1 VVCGGLAGRRWARG
15 GTRHRRPNGGK
26 VARAR
31 LQLSSHPLGGAG
43 VAQFEIESILQLE
56 AGVAVLAR
64 HLDAGEFSVG
74 PASSLGGVPLREYLD
89 IPRRILPDG
98 SLDLK
103 FFAFQLANTSDA
115 PRLRVGQVV
124 QLLP

>member
-1 VVCGGLAGRRWARG
+1 VCGGLGRPPSGPGQDRR
-15 GTRHRRPNGGK
+15 RRPGAAK
-26 VARAR
+26 VVHARP
-31 LQLSSHPLGGAG
+31 QLSRDPLGGAG